1 MVKIIECPR
10 DAMQGLS
17 DFIPTTTKIEY
28 LNLLLRVGFDT
39 LDFGSFVSP
48 KAIPQMRDTKEV
60 LAGLELEKTNTKL
73 LSIVVNERGA
83 NDALQHPEI
92 DFLGF
97 PLSVSE
103 TFQQRNTN
111 KSIAE
116 AKAELY
122 KINALAQSENKA
134 TVAYLSMAFGNPY
147 GEEFSTSKVLE
158 MAHELSE
165 MGISIISLSDTI
177 GTANAKDIQDLF
189 ENASKL
195 LTNTELGV
203 HLHCSPLKATE
214 LARAAIN
221 AGCRRIDTA
230 LGGLGGCPMAKDSLT
245 GNLATESL
253 IEALQDQPSLMPA
266 LNLDTLK
273 IASDFRRQNI
283 G

>member
-17 DFIPTTTKIEY
+17 NFIPTATKIEY
-28 LNLLLRVGFDT
+28 LNLLLQVGFDT

-48 KAIPQMRDTKEV
+48 KAIPQMKDTKEV
-60 LAGLELEKTNTKL
+60 LAELEKTDTKL

-83 NDALQHPEI
+83 SDALHYPEI
-92 DFLGF
+92 NFLGF

-103 TFQQRNTN
+103 TFQQRNTK

-116 AKAELY
+116 AKVELH
-122 KINALAQSENKA
+122 KINTLAQGNHKE

-147 GEEFSTSKVLE
+147 EEEFSTSKVLE

-165 MGISIISLSDTI
+165 MGIGIISLSDTI

-195 LTNTELGV
+195 LPNTELGV
-203 HLHCSPLKATE
+203 HLHCNPFKATE
-214 LARAAIN
+214 LASAAIN

-266 LNLDTLK
+266 LNLGILEK
-273 IASDFRRQNI
+273 ASEFRQHNI

>member
-1 MVKIIECPR
+1 
-10 DAMQGLS
+10 MQGLS
-17 DFIPTTTKIEY
+17 QFIPTMTKIEY
-28 LNLLLRVGFDT
+28 LNLLLKVGFDT

-48 KAIPQMRDTKEV
+48 KAIPQMKDTKEV
-60 LAGLELEKTNTKL
+60 LAGLELENTNTKL

-83 NDALQHPEI
+83 HDAVQHDEI
-92 DFLGF
+92 EYLGF

-103 TFQQRNTN
+103 IFQERNTK
-111 KSIAE
+111 KSIQAAKE
-116 AKAELY
+116 ALNN
-122 KINALAQSENKA
+122 INAIAQEHQKV

-147 GEEFSTSKVLE
+147 QEHYSTSKVLE

-165 MGISIISLSDTI
+165 MGITILSLSDTI

-195 LTNTELGV
+195 LPNTELGV
-203 HLHCSPLKATE
+203 HLHCNPFKATE

-273 IASDFRRQNI
+273 KASKFRRQNI

>member
-17 DFIPTTTKIEY
+17 QFIPTMTKIEY
-28 LNLLLRVGFDT
+28 LNLLLKVGFDT

-48 KAIPQMRDTKEV
+48 KAIPQMKDTKEV
-60 LAGLELEKTNTKL
+60 LAGLELENTNTKL

-83 NDALQHPEI
+83 HDAVQHDEI
-92 DFLGF
+92 EYLGF

-103 TFQQRNTN
+103 IFQERNTK
-111 KSIAE
+111 KSIQAAKE
-116 AKAELY
+116 ALNN
-122 KINALAQSENKA
+122 INAIAQEHQKV

-147 GEEFSTSKVLE
+147 QEHYSTSKVLE

-165 MGISIISLSDTI
+165 MGITILSLSDTI

-195 LTNTELGV
+195 LPNTELGV
-203 HLHCSPLKATE
+203 HLHCNPFKATE

-273 IASDFRRQNI
+273 KASKFRRQNI

>member
-17 DFIPTTTKIEY
+17 QFIPTPTKIEY
-28 LNLLLRVGFDT
+28 LNLLLQVGFDT

-48 KAIPQMRDTKEV
+48 KAIPQMKDTTEV
-60 LAGLELEKTNTKL
+60 LEGLDLDNTKTKL

-83 NDALQHPEI
+83 NDAVQHPEI

-103 TFQQRNTN
+103 TFQQRNTK
-111 KSIAE
+111 KSIVE
-116 AKAELY
+116 AKQELD
-122 KINALAQSENKA
+122 KINTIAQKHNKV

-147 GEEFSTSKVLE
+147 QEEFSASKVLE

-165 MGISIISLSDTI
+165 MGISVISLSDTI

-203 HLHCSPLKATE
+203 HLHCNPFKATE
-214 LARAAIN
+214 LASAAID

-253 IEALQDQPSLMPA
+253 IEALQGQPSLMPA

-273 IASDFRRQNI
+273 KASEFRRQNI